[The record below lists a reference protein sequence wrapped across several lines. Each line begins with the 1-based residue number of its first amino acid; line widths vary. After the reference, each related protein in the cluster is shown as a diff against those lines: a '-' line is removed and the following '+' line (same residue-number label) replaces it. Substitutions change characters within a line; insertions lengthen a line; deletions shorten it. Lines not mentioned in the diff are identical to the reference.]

1 MRITLLR
8 HGKAAFELKG
18 NIQAKNLGEIAK
30 SYDLSGIVDV
40 PPRETAAT
48 LQRSNLVI
56 CSHLEGRNLRS
67 LIHLHSFA
75 AYSCVFCHPLD

>member
-18 NIQAKNLGEIAK
+18 NIQAKDLGEIAK

-48 LQRSNLVI
+48 LQGSNLII
-56 CSHLEGRNLRS
+56 CSHLEL
-67 LIHLHSFA
+67 LHLFG
-75 AYSCVFCHPLD
+75 